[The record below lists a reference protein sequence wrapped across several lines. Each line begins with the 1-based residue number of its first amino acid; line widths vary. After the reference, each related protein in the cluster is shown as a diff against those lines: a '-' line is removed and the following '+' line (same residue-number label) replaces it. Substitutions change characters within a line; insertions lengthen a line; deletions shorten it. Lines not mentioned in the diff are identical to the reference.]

1 MADGISCDR
10 CGKALLI
17 DEEVR
22 YLVRIEVKAA
32 YDPLELVREDLER
45 DLRAEMEALVERMQ
59 GMSREEAENQIYR
72 EFRFDL
78 CPPCQREYVR
88 RPLPPCDR

>member
-1 MADGISCDR
+1 MADGISCDC
-10 CGKALLI
+10 CGKGLLI

-45 DLRAEMEALVERMQ
+45 DLRAEMDALVERMK
-59 GMSREEAENQIYR
+59 GMSREEAANQVYR

-78 CPPCQREYVR
+78 CPGCQKEYVR
-88 RPLPPCDR
+88 RPLPPCPR